1 MRSARGFSLVELMIA
16 IVLGLLVTDAMV
28 AMFVSVRS
36 AARTTEGVAGLSD
49 SGRYAL
55 DSIEQVV
62 RGAGNLACNST
73 APVSAAGINLVR
85 LENILNAT
93 GSPLLTNYDQ
103 PLSGYEANG
112 SAPGDTIT
120 ISATPALL
128 AAPGAN
134 DWHSTATL
142 GADLD
147 ATLVNPPVPAGQ
159 ATPTGT
165 PIAGSDILVV
175 HETLPSSVPA
185 YTTEDATG
193 ASQFTISSGTTF
205 SGAGQIAAISNC
217 AQAQVFELGGFSS
230 GTQTVTV
237 AGAAMPGNRLG
248 TLDPNGGDFPVGSQ
262 IDPVD
267 VVVFYVGIGADGDG
281 ALFRYDGN
289 GGVIGG
295 PYSTNEELVPD
306 VENMQILYGIE
317 TATSAATQTAAGYVT
332 ADQVET
338 LNTVTHD
345 FNGVISVRIALLVAS
360 PPGAVPKGTGVT
372 ASPPTL
378 LGTNWTLAAPDN
390 RMRKVYEQ
398 TMYLRNMSP

>member
-55 DSIEQVV
+55 DTIEQIT

-73 APVSAAGINLVR
+73 APVSAAGINLAR
-85 LENILNAT
+85 LENVLNAV

-103 PLSGYEANG
+103 PLSGYEAVG
-112 SAPGDTIT
+112 SAPGNTIT

-128 AAPGAN
+128 ATPGAN
-134 DWHSTATL
+134 DWVSTPTL
-142 GADLD
+142 GNALD
-147 ATLVNPPVPAGQ
+147 ASLVSPPIPTGQ
-159 ATPTGT
+159 NMPTGT
-165 PIAGSDILVV
+165 IIAGSDILVV
-175 HETLPSSVPA
+175 HETLPASVPA
-185 YTTEDATG
+185 YTTQDATG
-193 ASQFTISSGTTF
+193 AAAFTISSGSTF

-217 AQAQVFELGGFSS
+217 AQAQLFELGGFSAA
-230 GTQTVTV
+230 TQTVTV
-237 AGAAMPGNRLG
+237 AGAPTPGNSLG
-248 TLDPNGGDFPVGSQ
+248 TLDPNGGIFPVGSQ

-267 VVVFYVGIGADGDG
+267 TVVFYVGIGVDGDG

-295 PYSTNEELVPD
+295 AYSTNEELVPD
-306 VENMQILYGIE
+306 VENMQVLYGIE
-317 TATSAATQTAAGYVT
+317 TANSSATQTAAQYVT
-332 ADQVET
+332 ADQVEAKSS
-338 LNTVTHD
+338 THD
-345 FNGVISVRIALLVAS
+345 FNGVISVRISLLVAS

-372 ASPPTL
+372 ASPPAL

>member
-55 DSIEQVV
+55 DSIEQIV

-73 APVSAAGINLVR
+73 APVSAAGVSLVR
-85 LENILNAT
+85 LENVLNT
-93 GSPLLTNYDQ
+93 VGSPLLYNYDQ
-103 PLSGYEANG
+103 PLSGYEAMG

-120 ISATPALL
+120 VSATAGGAADWASTTAL
-128 AAPGAN
+128 G
-134 DWHSTATL
+134 
-142 GADLD
+142 GGLD
-147 ATLVNPPVPAGQ
+147 ATLVTPPIPAGQ
-159 ATPTGT
+159 NTPTGT
-165 PIAGSDILVV
+165 PIVGSDILVV
-175 HETLPSSVPA
+175 HETLSASVPA
-185 YTTEDATG
+185 YTTQDATG
-193 ASQFTISSGTTF
+193 AAQFTISSGTTF
-205 SGAGQIAAISNC
+205 AGSGQIAAISNC
-217 AQAQVFELGGFSS
+217 AQAQLFEVGGFAS
-230 GTQTVTV
+230 GTATVSV
-237 AGAAMPGNRLG
+237 AGAPAPGNRLG
-248 TLDPNGGDFPVGSQ
+248 SLDPNGGIFPIGSQ

-267 VVVFYVGIGADGDG
+267 VIVFYVGIGADGDG

-289 GGVIGG
+289 GGVLGG
-295 PYSTNEELVPD
+295 TYATNEELVPD
-306 VENMQILYGIE
+306 VENMQILYGVE
-317 TATSAATQTAAGYVT
+317 TPFSAATQTAAQYVT
-332 ADQVET
+332 ADEVADSFT
-338 LNTVTHD
+338 TTKD

-360 PPGAVPKGTGVT
+360 PPGAAPKGAGVI